1 VLSLVPFVLP
11 TKATFSDL
19 VGLWCNEKS
28 GHQDFISFRILN
40 KSSIYIEG
48 LIELYIYIY
57 RHTHSI
63 GFLKFWKNGTNI
75 KCLSFDKLLLRLF
88 FLILSQN
95 KNNGNNQKLKDPFK
109 SLYKKAKSIISKEKK
124 KRGQSCYCTF
134 TL

>member
-1 VLSLVPFVLP
+1 M
-11 TKATFSDL
+11 K
-19 VGLWCNEKS
+19 
-28 GHQDFISFRILN
+28 
-40 KSSIYIEG
+40 
-48 LIELYIYIY
+48 YIYIY
-57 RHTHSI
+57 NSI

-124 KRGQSCYCTF
+124 KRAIVLLHIHF
-134 TL
+134 VIVIN